1 MSEQHGPGPETT
13 SRRPS
18 IWELAWPSITTNLLF
33 SIIGVVSIK
42 VVAELGPSA
51 AAAVTVGNQI
61 FFTLQAVMMAVSA
74 GTTALVARAWGAKDT
89 DEAVRVTFTS
99 LA

>member
-1 MSEQHGPGPETT
+1 MQEPRGQQPEAAV
-13 SRRPS
+13 RRPS

-61 FFTLQAVMMAVSA
+61 FLPYRRS
-74 GTTALVARAWGAKDT
+74 
-89 DEAVRVTFTS
+89 
-99 LA
+99 

>member
-1 MSEQHGPGPETT
+1 MQEPREADAAV
-13 SRRPS
+13 RRPS

-74 GTTALVARAWGAKDT
+74 GTTALVARPG
-89 DEAVRVTFTS
+89 VRRTRTRRC
-99 LA
+99 A